1 MWMFDEF
8 KMFKD
13 LNTIEKSQLE
23 MFCQEKSVKAWEEI
37 FKEWDEANAMYILKE
52 WEIEVYKSISWNN
65 TTIWLIESEDVLW
78 EMAIFGL
85 SWKRMASA
93 VVKKDAKLITI
104 LSFSIKE
111 LTTKNPSIL
120 NKIQIIIETRN
131 IQNKK
136 ALK

>member
-1 MWMFDEF
+1 
-8 KMFKD
+8 
-13 LNTIEKSQLE
+13 
-23 MFCQEKSVKAWEEI
+23 
-37 FKEWDEANAMYILKE
+37 
-52 WEIEVYKSISWNN
+52 
-65 TTIWLIESEDVLW
+65 
-78 EMAIFGL
+78 
-85 SWKRMASA
+85 MASA